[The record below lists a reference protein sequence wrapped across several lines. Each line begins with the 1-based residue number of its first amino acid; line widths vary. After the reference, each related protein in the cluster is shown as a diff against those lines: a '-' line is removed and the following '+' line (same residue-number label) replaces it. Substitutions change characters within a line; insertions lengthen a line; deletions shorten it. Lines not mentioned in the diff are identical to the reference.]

1 MKVRS
6 IRRSII
12 SIFLAI
18 VLMST
23 CCLTAFAAIPLPIRA
38 HTSSYDETNPDT
50 MESTITY
57 SSDEKLL
64 SIQGDTWIIDDS
76 LLSSLIDYSKIKQYP
91 LLLTSFNERNIYYFF
106 DSFRDHEPHIFA
118 CSDAI
123 LSGKITTIDYRYSDP
138 KNSDENSENSNFE
151 EIHFHVNNGKL
162 VSYNIFTGDS
172 DTVVNVEY
180 KYDKNKIVQIKEQ
193 TGTNDPV
200 YHYYTYDS
208 DGRLVSGKYDWE
220 TWYYT
225 FNVSYDKNGFVTQ
238 VKSKG
243 PSDDAYLT
251 TYKYKNGTL
260 SRLTTTEIASSI
272 NAKDRS
278 KRTDEFRIENGKL
291 TYWDDGVDFSVSF
304 QY

>member
-1 MKVRS
+1 M
-6 IRRSII
+6 
-12 SIFLAI
+12 
-18 VLMST
+18 T
-23 CCLTAFAAIPLPIRA
+23 
-38 HTSSYDETNPDT
+38 
-50 MESTITY
+50 
-57 SSDEKLL
+57 
-64 SIQGDTWIIDDS
+64 
-76 LLSSLIDYSKIKQYP
+76 KI
-91 LLLTSFNERNIYYFF
+91 
-106 DSFRDHEPHIFA
+106 
-118 CSDAI
+118 
-123 LSGKITTIDYRYSDP
+123 
-138 KNSDENSENSNFE
+138 
-151 EIHFHVNNGKL
+151 
-162 VSYNIFTGDS
+162 
-172 DTVVNVEY
+172 
-180 KYDKNKIVQIKEQ
+180 QIKEQ